1 MTCMKISYL
10 FRDSIS
16 LSVLNLERE
25 KSEKMASKLLKLTE
39 TFVDIS
45 TVGVKWVHPV
55 IGINVSVG
63 A

>member
-1 MTCMKISYL
+1 MFLGIQ
-10 FRDSIS
+10 FRSRFS
-16 LSVLNLERE
+16 TLRERE
-25 KSEKMASKLLKLTE
+25 IRKIASKLLKLTE